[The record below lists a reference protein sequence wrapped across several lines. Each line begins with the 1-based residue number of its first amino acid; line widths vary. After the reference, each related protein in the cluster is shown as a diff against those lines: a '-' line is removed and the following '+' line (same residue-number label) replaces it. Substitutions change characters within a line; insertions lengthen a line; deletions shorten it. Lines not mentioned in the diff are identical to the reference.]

1 MRKRNRTVSIR
12 MTDEEYTQL
21 LAKVKASGL
30 TMQAYITGS
39 SLTGRVSSNEEID
52 EIRNRNKIL
61 ASIDTKLRGMGTN
74 LNQMAHVANGH
85 GVIPTASEL
94 VRISESVNLIRRVV
108 SEEWRSTRLLISRQN
123 HTGQ

>member
-1 MRKRNRTVSIR
+1 

-21 LAKVKASGL
+21 LAKVKASGQ

-39 SLTGRVSSNEEID
+39 SLTGRVSSTEEID
-52 EIRNRNKIL
+52 EIRNRNRIL

-74 LNQMAHVANGH
+74 LNQMAHVANGR
-85 GVIPTASEL
+85 GIIPTASEL
-94 VRISESVNLIRRVV
+94 ISISDDVRQIRKEV
-108 SEEWRSTRLLISRQN
+108 SEEWRSTRLSISRQN

>member
-1 MRKRNRTVSIR
+1 MKTLNGTEGIRTLDLCVANQVMIFPVR
-12 MTDEEYTQL
+12 TEL
-21 LAKVKASGL
+21 
-30 TMQAYITGS
+30 S
-39 SLTGRVSSNEEID
+39 SRVSSNEEID

-94 VRISESVNLIRRVV
+94 VRISESVNLIRREV
-108 SEEWRSTRLLISRQN
+108 SEEWRSTRLLISHQN

>member
-21 LAKVKASGL
+21 LAKVKASGQ

-39 SLTGRVSSNEEID
+39 SLTGRVSSSEEID
-52 EIRNRNKIL
+52 EIRSRNKIL

-94 VRISESVNLIRRVV
+94 VRISESVNLIRREV
-108 SEEWRSTRLLISRQN
+108 SEEWRSTRLLISHQN

>member
-12 MTDEEYTQL
+12 MTNEEYTQL

-39 SLTGRVSSNEEID
+39 SLTGRVSSTEEID
-52 EIRNRNKIL
+52 EIRIRNRIL

-74 LNQMAHVANGH
+74 LNQMAHVANGR
-85 GVIPTASEL
+85 GIIPTASEL
-94 VRISESVNLIRRVV
+94 TSISDDVRQIRKEV
-108 SEEWRSTRLLISRQN
+108 SEEWRSTRLSISRQN
-123 HTGQ
+123 HTVQ

>member
-21 LAKVKASGL
+21 LAKVKASGQ

-39 SLTGRVSSNEEID
+39 SLTGRVSSSEEID
-52 EIRNRNKIL
+52 EIRSRNKIL

-74 LNQMAHVANGH
+74 LNQMAHAANGH

-94 VRISESVNLIRRVV
+94 VRISESVNLIRREV
-108 SEEWRSTRLLISRQN
+108 SEEWRSTRLLISHQN

>member
-21 LAKVKASGL
+21 LAKVKASGQ

-39 SLTGRVSSNEEID
+39 SLTGRVSSSEEID
-52 EIRNRNKIL
+52 EIRSRNKIL

-74 LNQMAHVANGH
+74 LNQMAHVANGY
-85 GVIPTASEL
+85 GIIPTASEL
-94 VRISESVNLIRRVV
+94 VRISESVNLIRRDV
-108 SEEWRSTRLLISRQN
+108 SEEWRSTRLSISHQN
-123 HTGQ
+123 HTEQ

>member
-1 MRKRNRTVSIR
+1 

-21 LAKVKASGL
+21 LAKVKASGQ

-94 VRISESVNLIRRVV
+94 VRISESVNLIRREV
-108 SEEWRSTRLLISRQN
+108 SEEWRSTRLLISHQN
-123 HTGQ
+123 HTEQ

>member
-94 VRISESVNLIRRVV
+94 VRISESVNLIRREV
-108 SEEWRSTRLLISRQN
+108 SEEWRSTRLLISHQN

>member
-12 MTDEEYTQL
+12 MTNEEYTQL

-39 SLTGRVSSNEEID
+39 SLTGRVSSTEEID

-94 VRISESVNLIRRVV
+94 VRISESVNLIRREV
-108 SEEWRSTRLLISRQN
+108 SEEWRSTRLLISHQN